1 MSIDMK
7 DSGWILVALKT
18 ILALKNYLKKTK
30 QAFWEHNLPTELKTI
45 GVSEANFSQAE
56 EEALLRV
63 IRSGWVS
70 QGEHVERFEKQFA
83 KAHQVNEA
91 VAVSNCTAGLHMTLA
106 AFGISANDEVLIPGL
121 TFVATPNAALYCGA
135 HPVPVDIESISL
147 PHISLASAKKALTP
161 KTKAVIVM
169 HHAGYL
175 IDCNTWRDFA
185 NEHNL
190 ILIED
195 AAHIPGIQ
203 GVGKHSHAAVYSFF
217 ANKNMTSAEGGM
229 ITTEDSDLAHR
240 LRALRGHAMTATTLT
255 RARGHAFSY
264 DVTELGYNYRMDE
277 LRAAIGI
284 AQLDK
289 LRANNTRRG
298 ELSLLYRKLLKENIP
313 DIIIPFS
320 ESHPSVWHIM
330 PIILPNYIERQAV
343 MKSLREDRIQTSI
356 HYPPWHQFTH
366 HKKIIGNISLPI
378 VEEYCDRTLTLPLH
392 PGLHENDITRIIL
405 ALKNALHQ

>member
-1 MSIDMK
+1 MPTK
-7 DSGWILVALKT
+7 
-18 ILALKNYLKKTK
+18 LKN
-30 QAFWEHNLPTELKTI
+30 I

-70 QGEHVERFEKQFA
+70 QGEHVERFEKKFA

-91 VAVSNCTAGLHMTLA
+91 IAVSNCTAGLHMTLA
-106 AFGISANDEVLIPGL
+106 ALGIGTNDEVLIPGL

-135 HPVPVDIESISL
+135 HPIPVDIESLTS
-147 PHISLASAKKALTP
+147 PHICLKSAKGALTP

-175 IDCNTWRDFA
+175 IDCKTWREFA

-229 ITTEDSDLAHR
+229 ITTEDSELAHR

-284 AQLDK
+284 VQLEK
-289 LRANNTRRG
+289 LHANNTRRG
-298 ELSLLYRKLLKENIP
+298 ELTSLYRKLLIENIP
-313 DIIIPFS
+313 DILIPFS
-320 ESHPSVWHIM
+320 PSHPSAWHIM
-330 PIILPNYIERQAV
+330 PVILPKDRERQNL

-366 HKKIIGNISLPI
+366 HRQLLGNISLPK
-378 VEEYCDRTLTLPLH
+378 VEEYCKRTLTLPLH
-392 PGLHENDITRIIL
+392 PGLDDNDIIRIIQ
-405 ALKNALHQ
+405 ALKKAFQE